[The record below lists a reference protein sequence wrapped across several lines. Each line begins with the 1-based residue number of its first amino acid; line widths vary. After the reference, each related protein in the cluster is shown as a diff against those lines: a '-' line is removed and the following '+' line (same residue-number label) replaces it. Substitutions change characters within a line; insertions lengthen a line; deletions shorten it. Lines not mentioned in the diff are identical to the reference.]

1 MEVHNSRR
9 IAAGCLYTWGGMWVL
24 GEMNGGA
31 AESGGGG
38 VRGSS
43 SELMDVNCHC

>member
-9 IAAGCLYTWGGMWVL
+9 IAAGCLYTCGGMWVL